1 MHAQVEI
8 LKTIPGIADFTALTI
23 ASEIDSI
30 ERFSDPEKLKSY
42 AGLVP
47 SVRNSADVV
56 HHGHIT

>member
-23 ASEIDSI
+23 ASEI

-42 AGLVP
+42 AGLAP